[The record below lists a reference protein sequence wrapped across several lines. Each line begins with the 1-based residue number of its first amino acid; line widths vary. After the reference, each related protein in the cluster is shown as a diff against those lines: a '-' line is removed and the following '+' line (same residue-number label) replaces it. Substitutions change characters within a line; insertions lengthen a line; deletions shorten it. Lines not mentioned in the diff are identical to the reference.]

1 VKQLVQ
7 KYIKDEKADE
17 QLFTEPSADDSEKI
31 VW

>member
-1 VKQLVQ
+1 LVQ

-17 QLFTEPSADDSEKI
+17 ALFTEPTEDDSEKI

>member
-1 VKQLVQ
+1 LVQ

-17 QLFTEPSADDSEKI
+17 ALFTEPTADDSEKI